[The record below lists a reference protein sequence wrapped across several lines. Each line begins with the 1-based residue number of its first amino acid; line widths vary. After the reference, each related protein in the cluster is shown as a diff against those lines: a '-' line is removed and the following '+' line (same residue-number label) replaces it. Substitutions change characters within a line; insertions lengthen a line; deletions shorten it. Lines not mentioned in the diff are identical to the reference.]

1 MVRDMNRQANL
12 TVYLEMSDNLR
23 ATLKLKRDTHSRG
36 HKPADVLNSIEERKV
51 DFQKYIDPQRSL
63 ADLVVK
69 SSAIEQNDSSGT
81 SEFELCF
88 ESEARFFD
96 SLLVSEL
103 SMTCGLEVTTE
114 NIDINRRKIFVRG
127 SASSADLSEAFVK
140 LEPRISGIL
149 GKPLTWS
156 VGPAG
161 VVQMVVMVYLGNALR
176 RERLVK

>member
-1 MVRDMNRQANL
+1 MNRQANL
-12 TVYLEMSDNLR
+12 TVYLEMSEYLR

-36 HKPADVLNSIEERKV
+36 HTPADVLKSIEDRKV
-51 DFQKYIDPQRSL
+51 DFQKHIEPQRIL
-63 ADLVVK
+63 ADLVVRV
-69 SSAIEQNDSSGT
+69 SASEQNDSTGS
-81 SEFELCF
+81 SEIEVCF
-88 ESEARFFD
+88 ESEAKFFD
-96 SLLVSEL
+96 PMLLSEL

-114 NIDINRRKIFVRG
+114 NIDTNRRKISVRG

-140 LEPRISGIL
+140 LEPRISDIL
-149 GKPLTWS
+149 SKPVTWS

>member
-1 MVRDMNRQANL
+1 
-12 TVYLEMSDNLR
+12 
-23 ATLKLKRDTHSRG
+23 
-36 HKPADVLNSIEERKV
+36 
-51 DFQKYIDPQRSL
+51 L

-69 SSAIEQNDSSGT
+69 SSAIEENDSTGS
-81 SEFELCF
+81 SEVEICF
-88 ESEARFFD
+88 ESEAKFFD
-96 SLLVSEL
+96 PMLVSEL

-114 NIDINRRKIFVRG
+114 NIDSNRRKIFVRG

-140 LEPRISGIL
+140 LEPRISDIL
-149 GKPLTWS
+149 SKPLTWS